1 MQSGGVKMNLSG
13 KSIGITG
20 GAGYLGSS
28 MVDLLL
34 RKGATV
40 LVVERDHTRFKTL
53 KKNIVGASGN
63 LLFLSGDAFSEETTN
78 RAIEML
84 LQETGK
90 IDGWVNNAYS
100 AIANSNPM
108 MQTRENLEST
118 WESLTGVI
126 LTTQAVSE
134 RMIAGS
140 RCAIVNISSMYG
152 MVSPNPKVYDG
163 HESLHNPAAYGA
175 MKAALIQYTRY
186 AAVHLATKDIRINS
200 ISPGPFPN
208 TTTTKNVEFV
218 AALEKQVPMQRIGS
232 PEELAGVVAF
242 LLSDY
247 STYMTGTNIVVDGG
261 WTAW

>member
-1 MQSGGVKMNLSG
+1 MNLAG

-28 MVDLLL
+28 MVELLL
-34 RKGATV
+34 RKGAVV
-40 LVVERDHTRFKTL
+40 LVVGRDLARFNIL
-53 KKNIVGASGN
+53 KDKLIGAPGN
-63 LLFLSGDAFSEETTN
+63 LLFLSGDAFSEETTK
-78 RAIEML
+78 RALEIL
-84 LQETGK
+84 SQETGK

-100 AIANSNPM
+100 AITNSKPM

-134 RMIAGS
+134 SMIADSG
-140 RCAIVNISSMYG
+140 CAIVNISSMYG
-152 MVSPNPKVYDG
+152 MVSPHPKVYDG
-163 HESLHNPAAYGA
+163 GESLHNSAAYGA
-175 MKAALIQYTRY
+175 MKAALIQYTKY
-186 AAVHLATKDIRINS
+186 AAVHLATKGIRVNS
-200 ISPGPFPN
+200 ISPGSFPN
-208 TTTTKNVEFV
+208 ETVQKNREFV